1 MTELTPRQIVEE
13 LDKHIVGQREAKRAI
28 AVAIR
33 NRWRRQR
40 VDESMRDEIG
50 PKNVMM
56 IGPTGVGKTEVARR
70 LAALTGAP
78 FIKVDATKYTEV
90 GYHGSDVESMVRELV
105 ENALGIVRE
114 EERRVNHD
122 KATQLAQARLLT
134 ALVLKF
140 SQSNQ
145 TLEEYKDDSE
155 EQKVKEH
162 KLTSEELDLYLKTR
176 ASKTPTPRIS
186 ISSKKRSEA
195 NKAEASTKSG
205 LDSSLPFPFPSQE
218 AMESARKSIMDD
230 PNSPPWM
237 KEFVGS
243 LGSLVPSA
251 DAGKTAAVS
260 EESKSPESKSQEA
273 TSESS
278 KEVEEDKGKSLKEAE
293 QRETEARQEFY
304 RLYLRTKKA
313 LESESL
319 EEELLDVNGRRGRR
333 SQVEFLFADPRE
345 MDSPFDLDALLRS
358 KFGDRHAERRVN
370 VAEARKFF
378 YEEELDKLLDD
389 EKITSRAVALAQDM
403 GVIFIDEI
411 DKIVGTESSH
421 ADVSRQGVQRDLL
434 PIVEGTT
441 VRTRYGHVSTN
452 HVLFIAA
459 GAFHKVKPSD
469 LTPELQGR
477 FPIRVEL
484 SDLTKADFVR
494 ILTEPENSLT
504 KQYTAL
510 MKTENIDLVFEESAI
525 EAIAEYAEQA
535 NQTTQ
540 NIGARRLYTIMERLL
555 EDLNFE
561 AASMTI
567 GRVVINGAYV
577 EEKIGKIVKD
587 EDLSKF
593 IL

>member
-1 MTELTPRQIVEE
+1 
-13 LDKHIVGQREAKRAI
+13 
-28 AVAIR
+28 
-33 NRWRRQR
+33 
-40 VDESMRDEIG
+40 
-50 PKNVMM
+50 
-56 IGPTGVGKTEVARR
+56 
-70 LAALTGAP
+70 
-78 FIKVDATKYTEV
+78 
-90 GYHGSDVESMVRELV
+90 
-105 ENALGIVRE
+105 
-114 EERRVNHD
+114 
-122 KATQLAQARLLT
+122 
-134 ALVLKF
+134 
-140 SQSNQ
+140 
-145 TLEEYKDDSE
+145 
-155 EQKVKEH
+155 
-162 KLTSEELDLYLKTR
+162 
-176 ASKTPTPRIS
+176 
-186 ISSKKRSEA
+186 
-195 NKAEASTKSG
+195 
-205 LDSSLPFPFPSQE
+205 
-218 AMESARKSIMDD
+218 MESARKSIMDD

-243 LGSLVPSA
+243 LSSFVPSA
-251 DAGKTAAVS
+251 TASKAEAAS
-260 EESKSPESKSQEA
+260 EECKKPESKSQEA

-293 QRETEARQEFY
+293 QCETEARQEFY

-313 LESESL
+313 LESERL
-319 EEELLDVNGRRGRR
+319 EEELLEVNARRGRR
-333 SQVEFLFADPRE
+333 PQVEFLFADPRE

-358 KFGDRHAERRVN
+358 KFGDRRAERRVT

-389 EKITSRAVALAQDM
+389 EKLTSRAVALAQDM

>member
-134 ALVLKF
+134 SLVLKF

-155 EQKVKEH
+155 NQKVKEH

-176 ASKTPTPRIS
+176 ASKTPSPRIS

-195 NKAEASTKSG
+195 NKVEASTKPG
-205 LDSSLPFPFPSQE
+205 LDPSLPFPFPFPSQE
-218 AMESARKSIMDD
+218 AMESARKSILDD

-243 LGSLVPSA
+243 LGSLVQSA
-251 DAGKTAAVS
+251 DASKAAS
-260 EESKSPESKSQEA
+260 EESK
-273 TSESS
+273 TSESES
-278 KEVEEDKGKSLKEAE
+278 QVAKSESLKKDEEDKGKRLEEAE

-333 SQVEFLFADPRE
+333 PQVEFLFADPRE

-540 NIGARRLYTIMERLL
+540 NIGARRLYTIIERLL

>member
-155 EQKVKEH
+155 NQKVKEH

-176 ASKTPTPRIS
+176 ASKTPAPRIS

-195 NKAEASTKSG
+195 NKVEASTKPG
-205 LDSSLPFPFPSQE
+205 LDPSLPFPFPSQE
-218 AMESARKSIMDD
+218 AMESARKSILDD

-243 LGSLVPSA
+243 LGSLVQSA
-251 DAGKTAAVS
+251 DASKAAS
-260 EESKSPESKSQEA
+260 EESK
-273 TSESS
+273 TSESES
-278 KEVEEDKGKSLKEAE
+278 QVAKSESLKKDEEDKGNRLEEAE

-333 SQVEFLFADPRE
+333 PQVEFLFADPRE

-540 NIGARRLYTIMERLL
+540 NIGARRLYTIIERLL

>member
-1 MTELTPRQIVEE
+1 
-13 LDKHIVGQREAKRAI
+13 
-28 AVAIR
+28 
-33 NRWRRQR
+33 
-40 VDESMRDEIG
+40 
-50 PKNVMM
+50 
-56 IGPTGVGKTEVARR
+56 
-70 LAALTGAP
+70 
-78 FIKVDATKYTEV
+78 
-90 GYHGSDVESMVRELV
+90 
-105 ENALGIVRE
+105 
-114 EERRVNHD
+114 
-122 KATQLAQARLLT
+122 
-134 ALVLKF
+134 
-140 SQSNQ
+140 
-145 TLEEYKDDSE
+145 
-155 EQKVKEH
+155 
-162 KLTSEELDLYLKTR
+162 
-176 ASKTPTPRIS
+176 
-186 ISSKKRSEA
+186 
-195 NKAEASTKSG
+195 
-205 LDSSLPFPFPSQE
+205 
-218 AMESARKSIMDD
+218 
-230 PNSPPWM
+230 M

-243 LGSLVPSA
+243 LGSLVQSA
-251 DAGKTAAVS
+251 DASKAAS
-260 EESKSPESKSQEA
+260 EESK
-273 TSESS
+273 TSESES
-278 KEVEEDKGKSLKEAE
+278 QVAKSESLKKDEEDKGKRLEEAE

-333 SQVEFLFADPRE
+333 PQVEFLFADPRE

-540 NIGARRLYTIMERLL
+540 NIGARRLYTIIERLL

>member
-155 EQKVKEH
+155 NQKVKEH

-176 ASKTPTPRIS
+176 ASKTPAPRIS

-195 NKAEASTKSG
+195 NKVEASTKPG
-205 LDSSLPFPFPSQE
+205 LDPSLSFPFPSQE
-218 AMESARKSIMDD
+218 AMESARKSILDD

-243 LGSLVPSA
+243 LGSLVQSA
-251 DAGKTAAVS
+251 DASKAAS
-260 EESKSPESKSQEA
+260 EESK
-273 TSESS
+273 TSESES
-278 KEVEEDKGKSLKEAE
+278 QVAKSESLKKDEEDKGKRLEEAE

-333 SQVEFLFADPRE
+333 PQVEFLFADPRE

-567 GRVVINGAYV
+567 GRVVINGSYV

>member
-114 EERRVNHD
+114 EERRANHD
-122 KATQLAQARLLT
+122 KATQQAQARLLN

-155 EQKVKEH
+155 NQKVKEH
-162 KLTSEELDLYLKTR
+162 KLTAEELDLYLKTR
-176 ASKTPTPRIS
+176 ASKTPAPRIS

-195 NKAEASTKSG
+195 NKAENSTKTG
-205 LDSSLPFPFPSQE
+205 LDPSLPFPFPSQE

-243 LGSLVPSA
+243 LGSLVQSA
-251 DAGKTAAVS
+251 DVSKAAS
-260 EESKSPESKSQEA
+260 EESK
-273 TSESS
+273 TSESES
-278 KEVEEDKGKSLKEAE
+278 HAAKSEPLKEDEEDKEKRLEDAE

-313 LESESL
+313 LESERL

-333 SQVEFLFADPRE
+333 PQVEFLFADPRE

-370 VAEARKFF
+370 VAEARKLF

-389 EKITSRAVALAQDM
+389 EKLTSRAAALAQDM

-452 HVLFIAA
+452 HVLFIAV

>member
-40 VDESMRDEIG
+40 VDGSMRDEIG

-122 KATQLAQARLLT
+122 KATQLAQARLLS

-140 SQSNQ
+140 SQGNQ
-145 TLEEYKDDSE
+145 TLEKYKDDSE
-155 EQKVKEH
+155 AQQVKDH

-176 ASKTPTPRIS
+176 AAKTPSPRVS
-186 ISSKKRSEA
+186 ISSRKRNEA
-195 NKAEASTKSG
+195 NKVESSVKPG
-205 LDSSLPFPFPSQE
+205 LDTSLPFPFPSQE
-218 AMESARKSIMDD
+218 AMESARKSIMED

-243 LGSLVPSA
+243 LGALVPPA
-251 DAGKTAAVS
+251 DASKVAPEGNAA
-260 EESKSPESKSQEA
+260 PESETQNA
-273 TSESS
+273 TSDSS
-278 KEVEEDKGKSLKEAE
+278 KGAEEEKTKRLEEAE
-293 QRETEARQEFY
+293 HRETTARQEFY

-313 LESESL
+313 LESERL

-333 SQVEFLFADPRE
+333 PQVEFLFADPRE
-345 MDSPFDLDALLRS
+345 MDSSFDLDALLRS
-358 KFGDRHAERRVN
+358 KFGDRHAERRVT

-389 EKITSRAVALAQDM
+389 EKLTSRAVALAQDM

-441 VRTRYGHVSTN
+441 VRTRYGYVSTN

-484 SDLTKADFVR
+484 SDLTKDDFVR
-494 ILTEPENSLT
+494 ILTETENSLT

-510 MKTENIDLVFEESAI
+510 MKTENIELVFEQSAI

-540 NIGARRLYTIMERLL
+540 NIGARRLYTIIERLL

-567 GRVVINGAYV
+567 GRVVVNGAYV

>member
-1 MTELTPRQIVEE
+1 MTESTPRQIVEE

-40 VDESMRDEIG
+40 VDKSMRDEIG

-122 KATQLAQARLLT
+122 KAAQLAQARLLS

-140 SQSNQ
+140 SQGNQ

-155 EQKVKEH
+155 DQQVKEH

-176 ASKTPTPRIS
+176 AAKTPSPRVS
-186 ISSKKRSEA
+186 ISSRKRNEA
-195 NKAEASTKSG
+195 NKVESSAKSG
-205 LDSSLPFPFPSQE
+205 LDPSLPFPFPSQE
-218 AMESARKSIMDD
+218 AMESARKSIMED

-243 LGSLVPSA
+243 LGALVPPA
-251 DAGKTAAVS
+251 DASKVAPEGNVAS
-260 EESKSPESKSQEA
+260 ESETQNA
-273 TSESS
+273 TSESAKS
-278 KEVEEDKGKSLKEAE
+278 TEEEKTKRLEEAE
-293 QRETEARQEFY
+293 RRETAARQEFY
-304 RLYLRTKKA
+304 RLCLRTKKA
-313 LESESL
+313 LESERL
-319 EEELLDVNGRRGRR
+319 EEELLDVYGRRGRR
-333 SQVEFLFADPRE
+333 PQVEFLFADPRE
-345 MDSPFDLDALLRS
+345 MDSSFDLDALLRS
-358 KFGDRHAERRVN
+358 KFGDRHAERRVT

-389 EKITSRAVALAQDM
+389 EKLTSRAVALAQDM

-441 VRTRYGHVSTN
+441 VRTRYGYVSTN

-484 SDLTKADFVR
+484 SDLTKDDFVR
-494 ILTEPENSLT
+494 ILTETENSLT

-510 MKTENIDLVFEESAI
+510 MKTENIDLVFEQSAI

-540 NIGARRLYTIMERLL
+540 NIGARRLYTIIERLL

-567 GRVVINGAYV
+567 GRVIVNGAYV
-577 EEKIGKIVKD
+577 DEKIGKIVKD

>member
-155 EQKVKEH
+155 NQKVKEH

-176 ASKTPTPRIS
+176 ASKTPAPRIS

-195 NKAEASTKSG
+195 NKVEASTKPG
-205 LDSSLPFPFPSQE
+205 LDPSLPFPFPSQE
-218 AMESARKSIMDD
+218 AMESARKSILDD

-243 LGSLVPSA
+243 LGSLVQSA
-251 DAGKTAAVS
+251 DASKAAS
-260 EESKSPESKSQEA
+260 EESK
-273 TSESS
+273 TSESES
-278 KEVEEDKGKSLKEAE
+278 QVAKSESLKKDEEDKGKRLEEAE

-333 SQVEFLFADPRE
+333 PQVEFLFADPRE

-441 VRTRYGHVSTN
+441 VRTRYGYVSTN

-540 NIGARRLYTIMERLL
+540 NIGARRLYTIIERLL

>member
-155 EQKVKEH
+155 NQKVKEH

-176 ASKTPTPRIS
+176 ASKTPAPRIS

-195 NKAEASTKSG
+195 NKVEASTKPG
-205 LDSSLPFPFPSQE
+205 LDPSLPFPFPSQE
-218 AMESARKSIMDD
+218 AMESARKSILDD

-243 LGSLVPSA
+243 LGSLVQSA
-251 DAGKTAAVS
+251 DASKAAS
-260 EESKSPESKSQEA
+260 EESK
-273 TSESS
+273 TSESES
-278 KEVEEDKGKSLKEAE
+278 QVAKSESLKKDEEDKGKRLEEAE

-333 SQVEFLFADPRE
+333 PQVEFLFADPRE

-469 LTPELQGR
+469 LTPEFQGR

-540 NIGARRLYTIMERLL
+540 NIGARRLYTIIERLL

>member
-1 MTELTPRQIVEE
+1 MTELTPRQIVDE

-155 EQKVKEH
+155 NQKVKEH

-176 ASKTPTPRIS
+176 ASKTPSPRIS

-195 NKAEASTKSG
+195 NKVEASTKPG
-205 LDSSLPFPFPSQE
+205 LDPSLPFPFPSQE
-218 AMESARKSIMDD
+218 AMESARKSILDD

-243 LGSLVPSA
+243 LGSLVQSA
-251 DAGKTAAVS
+251 DASKAAS
-260 EESKSPESKSQEA
+260 EESK
-273 TSESS
+273 TSESES
-278 KEVEEDKGKSLKEAE
+278 QVAKSESLKKDEEDKGKRLEEAE

-333 SQVEFLFADPRE
+333 PQVEFLFADPRE

-525 EAIAEYAEQA
+525 EVIAEYAEQA

-540 NIGARRLYTIMERLL
+540 NIGARRLYTIIERLL

>member
-155 EQKVKEH
+155 NQKVKEH

-176 ASKTPTPRIS
+176 ASKTPAPRIS

-195 NKAEASTKSG
+195 NKVEASTKPG
-205 LDSSLPFPFPSQE
+205 LDPSLPFPFPSQE
-218 AMESARKSIMDD
+218 AMESARKSILDD

-243 LGSLVPSA
+243 LGSLVQSA
-251 DAGKTAAVS
+251 DASKAAS
-260 EESKSPESKSQEA
+260 EESK
-273 TSESS
+273 TSESES
-278 KEVEEDKGKSLKEAE
+278 QVAKSESLKKDEEDKGKRLEEAE

-333 SQVEFLFADPRE
+333 PQVEFLFADPRE

-525 EAIAEYAEQA
+525 EVIAEYAEQA

-540 NIGARRLYTIMERLL
+540 NIGARRLYTIIERLL